1 MSSLIRN
8 EITKILKK
16 KSIYIMLIVTL
27 GFTILT
33 NVIYKYAYSAI
44 MNGSYYSEGYIKMLE
59 EDIKKLN
66 PQNPEEVD
74 EYISYKSD
82 IDTYNLL
89 KQYDKNSWQYEVIQ
103 KYGANYISQINQY
116 TYKNKDSESLENIK
130 AEYNEFVKRLNSG
143 DWRKFAEEELE
154 IAKSSTIN
162 NKDDIIANEK
172 VETSQV
178 NEQIEVLEMRLKYNI
193 EYGNNYKNRAL
204 STYSNSKMEV
214 LQYEQD
220 SNNKTYSEKVSY
232 QKAKANLEK
241 SKYVIENDKDI
252 FNDVD
257 SRGILLNLF
266 SEYELFIII
275 TVVLIAGAIVSE
287 EFNKGTI
294 KLLLVRPYGR
304 RKILFAK
311 FIVVILTV
319 LFIMIAIGIMQF
331 IVGGI
336 FFGFESLKVPAVE
349 YNHSTGTLE
358 EMSILKSMALTGI
371 GKLPIYILIG
381 TLAFALSTL
390 FTNTAVAIT
399 ISLLGYMASS
409 MINQFAFYYN
419 IAWLKYF
426 VTPNWN
432 FTQFLYGNLPNIEG
446 LSIAFSAAICLIYF
460 LIMIIPSFIVF
471 KRKNIK
477 NI

>member
-1 MSSLIRN
+1 MSSLIKN

-44 MNGSYYSEGYIKMLE
+44 MNGSYYSEGYIKLLE

-66 PQNPEEVD
+66 PENPEEVD
-74 EYISYKSD
+74 EYISYKTD

-89 KQYDKNSWQYEVIQ
+89 KEYDKNSWQYEVVQ
-103 KYGANYISQINQY
+103 KYGSNYISQINQY
-116 TYKNKDSESLENIK
+116 TYKNKDSEALEKIK

-154 IAKSSTIN
+154 IAKNSMVDATS
-162 NKDDIIANEK
+162 DIMENEQ
-172 VETSQV
+172 VET
-178 NEQIEVLEMRLKYNI
+178 LEMRLKYNI

-220 SNNKTYSEKVSY
+220 NNNKTYNEKISY

-241 SKYVIENDKDI
+241 SKYAIENDKDI
-252 FNDVD
+252 FNESN

-319 LFIMIAIGIMQF
+319 LFIMIALGIMQF

-349 YNHSTGTLE
+349 YNHSTGMLE
-358 EMSILKSMALTGI
+358 EMSILKSVILTGL

-409 MINQFAFYYN
+409 MINQFAHFYN

-426 VTPNWN
+426 VTPNWD
-432 FTQFLYGNLPNIEG
+432 FTQFFYGSLPNMEG
-446 LSIAFSAAICLIYF
+446 LSIAFSAVICVIYF
-460 LIMIIPSFIVF
+460 LIMIIPTFIVF

>member
-1 MSSLIRN
+1 MSSLIKN

-44 MNGSYYSEGYIKMLE
+44 MNGTYYSEGYIKLLE
-59 EDIKKLN
+59 EDIKRLN
-66 PQNPEEVD
+66 PENPEEVD
-74 EYISYKSD
+74 EYISYKTD
-82 IDTYNLL
+82 IETYNLL
-89 KQYDKNSWQYEVIQ
+89 KEYDKNSWQYEVIQ

-116 TYKNKDSESLENIK
+116 TYKNKDSEALEKIK
-130 AEYNEFVKRLNSG
+130 AEYNQFIKRLKSG

-154 IAKSSTIN
+154 IAKNSMI
-162 NKDDIIANEK
+162 DDTSDIMANEQ
-172 VETSQV
+172 VET
-178 NEQIEVLEMRLKYNI
+178 LEMRLKYNI

-204 STYSNSKMEV
+204 STYSNSKMEI

-220 SNNKTYSEKVSY
+220 NNNKTYNEKISY

-241 SKYVIENDKDI
+241 SKYAIENDKDI
-252 FNDVD
+252 FNESN

-275 TVVLIAGAIVSE
+275 TVVLIAGAIISE

-319 LFIMIAIGIMQF
+319 LFIMIAVGIMQF

-349 YNHSTGTLE
+349 YNHSTGMLE
-358 EMSILKSMALTGI
+358 EMSILKSVILTGL

-409 MINQFAFYYN
+409 MINQFAHFYN
-419 IAWLKYF
+419 IEWLKYF
-426 VTPNWN
+426 VTPNWD
-432 FTQFLYGNLPNIEG
+432 FTQFFYGNLPQTEG
-446 LSIAFSAAICLIYF
+446 LTIAFSAAICLIYF